1 MLREAQFVDLPA
13 IVHLYQQLTEEM
25 AALAPDTYRPLTTD
39 NRQYFA
45 DYLQNDLARLFV
57 TESQGTLT
65 GFALVVL
72 ARTGDS
78 PEFVPQHFAQ
88 LIDLFVTPD
97 HRHHGLAKTLMTA
110 VETFAASHQASFIQL
125 NVLSGNQTARE
136 VYARAGF
143 QPVNLILQKPLN

>member
-1 MLREAQFVDLPA
+1 MVREAQFVDLTG
-13 IVHLYQQLTEEM
+13 IVTLYQQLTSEM
-25 AALAPDTYRPLTTD
+25 ATLAPDTYRPLTSD

-57 TESQGTLT
+57 TEDHGQLT

-72 ARTGDS
+72 AQTGAS

-88 LIDLFVTPD
+88 LIDLFVTSAY
-97 HRHHGLAKTLMTA
+97 RHQGLAKQLMAA
-110 VETFAASHQASFIQL
+110 VEAFAKSHQASFIQL
-125 NVLSGNQTARE
+125 NVLSANQPARK
-136 VYARAGF
+136 VYAQAGF